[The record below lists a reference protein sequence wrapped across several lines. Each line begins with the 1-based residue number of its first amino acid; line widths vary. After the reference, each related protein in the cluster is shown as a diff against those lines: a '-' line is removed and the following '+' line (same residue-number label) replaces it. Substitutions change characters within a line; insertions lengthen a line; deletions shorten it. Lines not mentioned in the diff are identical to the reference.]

1 MLDGMSPRTTA
12 EWHQMNEPV
21 IAEFRSRGGQV
32 SRRWPVLLLTTT
44 GAKTGKQ
51 RVTPLNFS
59 IDGDRHRGHRLQGRR
74 ARHPS
79 WYLNLV
85 ANPEV
90 TIELGRETFPAHATT
105 VEEPERTRLYDQQA
119 AEMTFFDGYRKR
131 VTTRQ
136 IPVVVFEAPPGV
148 VRQALTRSLSPG
160 ASPPDHPWQGSRPSA
175 SFACRT

>member
-21 IAEFRSRGGQV
+21 IAEFRARGGQV

-59 IDGDRHRGHRLQGRR
+59 IDGDRIVVVASKGG
-74 ARHPS
+74 APAHPS
-79 WYLNLV
+79 WYRNLM
-85 ANPEV
+85 ANPDV
-90 TIELGRETFPAHATT
+90 TIELGAETFPARATT
-105 VEEPERTRLYDQQA
+105 VDEPERTRLYDRHA
-119 AEMTFFDGYRKR
+119 AQMTFFDGYRKR

-136 IPVVVFEAPPGV
+136 IPVVAFEGPPGV
-148 VRQALTRSLSPG
+148 VRRALTGR
-160 ASPPDHPWQGSRPSA
+160 
-175 SFACRT
+175 

>member
-1 MLDGMSPRTTA
+1 MLGGMSPRTTA

-21 IAEFRSRGGQV
+21 IAEFRARGGQV

-51 RVTPLNFS
+51 RFTPLNFTV
-59 IDGDRHRGHRLQGRR
+59 DGDRLVVIASAGGA
-74 ARHPS
+74 ARHPA

-85 ANPEV
+85 AHPEV
-90 TIELGRETFPAHATT
+90 TIELGSETFQAHAAT

-119 AEMTFFDGYRKR
+119 AVMSFFGGYRRR

-136 IPVVVFEAPPGV
+136 IPVVVFKVQPEIVA
-148 VRQALTRSLSPG
+148 RALG
-160 ASPPDHPWQGSRPSA
+160 HG
-175 SFACRT
+175 